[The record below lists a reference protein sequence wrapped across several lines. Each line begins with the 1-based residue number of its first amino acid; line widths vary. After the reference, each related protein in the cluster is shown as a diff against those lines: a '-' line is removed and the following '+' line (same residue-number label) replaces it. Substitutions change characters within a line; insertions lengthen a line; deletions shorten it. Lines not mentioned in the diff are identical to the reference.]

1 MFIGVPKEIK
11 NSENRVGCTPE
22 GVKKLVSQKNKVW
35 VEAGAGLGSG
45 FDDYEYKKAGA
56 QIVSTDDVWRAELIV
71 KVKEPLLMEYH
82 LLKENQIL
90 FTYLH
95 LAGGDQDLTRELLR
109 RKMTAIAYETVENK
123 KGELPLL
130 KPMSAIAGKMAVQIG
145 TEYLAKFKGGRG
157 ILLDGIYNVPPG
169 TIVIVGAGTVGQNA
183 AHVALARGAKVV
195 VLNRSKSKLI
205 ELQKWA
211 KKNKVN
217 TKNLVCELTTEAAIE
232 KWVKEADVLVGAV
245 LAVGAKA
252 PIVVPEKMV
261 KLMKKGAVIV
271 DVAIDQGG
279 CVATSRP
286 TSHKEPIFM
295 KYDVIHYC
303 VTNMPGAY
311 PMTSTIGLTAET
323 LPYVLSLAKN
333 GVLKVAKADKNFAKG
348 INTYKGQ
355 LTNQSVAKALE
366 MEYKWKDFWS
376 LVR

>member
-56 QIVSTDDVWRAELIV
+56 QIVSIDDVWRAEMIV

-123 KGELPLL
+123 KRELPLL
-130 KPMSAIAGKMAVQIG
+130 RPMSAVAGKMAVQVG
-145 TEYLAKFKGGRG
+145 TEYLAKYKGGRG

-169 TIVIVGAGTVGQNA
+169 TVVIMGAGTVGQNA

-195 VLNRSKSKLI
+195 VLNRSKPKLI

-211 KKNKVN
+211 KQNKIN
-217 TKNLVCELTTEAAIE
+217 TKNLVCELATDAAVE

-286 TSHKEPIFM
+286 TSHKEPIFI

-311 PMTSTIGLTAET
+311 PMTSTKGLTAET
-323 LPYVLSLAKN
+323 LPYILLLAKN
-333 GVLKVAKADKNFAKG
+333 GVLKAAKADKNFAKG

>member
-1 MFIGVPKEIK
+1 M
-11 NSENRVGCTPE
+11 
-22 GVKKLVSQKNKVW
+22 
-35 VEAGAGLGSG
+35 
-45 FDDYEYKKAGA
+45 
-56 QIVSTDDVWRAELIV
+56 LI
-71 KVKEPLLMEYH
+71 
-82 LLKENQIL
+82 
-90 FTYLH
+90 
-95 LAGGDQDLTRELLR
+95 
-109 RKMTAIAYETVENK
+109 
-123 KGELPLL
+123 
-130 KPMSAIAGKMAVQIG
+130 
-145 TEYLAKFKGGRG
+145 
-157 ILLDGIYNVPPG
+157 
-169 TIVIVGAGTVGQNA
+169 
-183 AHVALARGAKVV
+183 
-195 VLNRSKSKLI
+195 
-205 ELQKWA
+205 
-211 KKNKVN
+211 
-217 TKNLVCELTTEAAIE
+217 
-232 KWVKEADVLVGAV
+232 GAV

-286 TSHKEPIFM
+286 TSHKEPIFI
-295 KYDVIHYC
+295 KYDVLHYC

-333 GVLKVAKADKNFAKG
+333 GVIKAAKADKNFAKG